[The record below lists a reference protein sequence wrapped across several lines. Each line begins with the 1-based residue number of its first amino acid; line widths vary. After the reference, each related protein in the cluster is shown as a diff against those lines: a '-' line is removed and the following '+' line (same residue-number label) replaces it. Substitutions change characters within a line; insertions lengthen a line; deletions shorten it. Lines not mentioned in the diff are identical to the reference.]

1 MTTIMPEGD
10 NIRKAVKW
18 ISGEREGASSVSVD
32 KLLEEAGAKFNLS
45 PREADYLHGF
55 LSEKKG

>member
-1 MTTIMPEGD
+1 MPEGD

-45 PREADYLHGF
+45 PREADYLRGF
-55 LSEKKG
+55 LSETGV